1 MDPIEKYIASFPI
14 ETQEQLRKMR
24 TTIRKVAPEARE
36 EIKYGIPTFIL
47 NGNLVHFGGFK
58 NHIGFY
64 PAPSGIAEFHEEL
77 SKYKG
82 AKGSI
87 QFPLKEALPTALIIK
102 IVKFR
107 LKENLKKTESEKK
120 HRVCRNGHKFI
131 KSSDCP
137 TCPVCEAA
145 KKPTKGFL
153 SLLASPA
160 RRALEREGITTL
172 NKLSQLTE
180 ANTLKLHG
188 LGKSSIPILRKALK
202 DSGLK
207 FRK

>member
-1 MDPIEKYIASFPI
+1 MDPIEKYIDSFPI
-14 ETQEQLRKMR
+14 ETQEQLRKIR
-24 TTIRKVAPEARE
+24 ATIRKVAPQATE

-64 PAPSGIAEFHEEL
+64 PAPSGIAEFKEEL

-87 QFPLKEALPTALIIK
+87 QFPLKETLPTALIIK
-102 IVKFR
+102 IVKYR
-107 LKENLKKTESEKK
+107 LKENLKKTESKK
-120 HRVCRNGHKFI
+120 NSRICRNGHKFI

-145 KKPTKGFL
+145 KKPAKGFL
-153 SLLASPA
+153 SLLGSPA

-172 NKLSQLTE
+172 NKLSKLTE
-180 ANTLKLHG
+180 ANALKLHG
-188 LGKSSIPILRKALK
+188 LGQSSIPILRRALK